1 MGQRRTASS
10 LFTARTFRNLE
21 ESAIATVTG
30 NTNGLKPK
38 QVRALERLAQK
49 KVAPEEIVG
58 RETARALAAI
68 STELNRQVGVLI
80 HRSGWIEAVIVGD
93 YDRITLPA
101 LANVRT
107 SGGRLRGLRC
117 VHTVLGGTATVNE
130 EDLMDLACLRLDL
143 MAVLTLR
150 DGLPDLLH
158 AAHLIPRQVD
168 GRDWA
173 MLAPVHPA
181 NQQQSCIELI
191 EALEE
196 EFVRERPVR
205 EVDQGKDRAILVAV
219 TTGGRGEAEDSMAEL
234 AELARSAGVE
244 VMAQVI
250 QRRKHIHPRFILG
263 RGKLVEIVLMSL
275 RLGANLLLFDQELS
289 PSQIRSVTD
298 HTDLRVIDRTQLILD
313 IFASRARSREG
324 KLQIEMAQLKY
335 LLPKLTTRDDALSRL
350 TGGIGAR
357 GPGETRLE
365 IDKRRINDRIARLGK
380 ELKTV
385 GEQRYHRRRR
395 RRKRDVPVISLV
407 GYTNAGKS
415 TLLNT
420 LTKSD
425 ILAEDLLFATLDPT
439 SRRLRFPEDMEVIVT
454 DTVGFIR
461 NLPADLLKAFES
473 TLEELFEA
481 DLLLHV
487 IDVSN
492 SAWRQQVEVVEGLL
506 AELELDGLP
515 CLKVFNKIDRL
526 SPEEQMQLAL
536 SGEGVGISALDAGT
550 LAPLLA
556 RAQEMLRGALVGRG
570 YAAPSGFG
578 AQGEEGETNA

>member
-1 MGQRRTASS
+1 M
-10 LFTARTFRNLE
+10 
-21 ESAIATVTG
+21 
-30 NTNGLKPK
+30 
-38 QVRALERLAQK
+38 
-49 KVAPEEIVG
+49 
-58 RETARALAAI
+58 AAI
-68 STELNRQVGVLI
+68 STELNRRIGLLI
-80 HRSGWIEAVIVGD
+80 HRSGQIETVIVGD
-93 YDRITLPA
+93 YDRITIPA
-101 LANVRT
+101 LANVGA

-117 VHTVLGGTATVNE
+117 VHTLLGGGATAISE
-130 EDLMDLACLRLDL
+130 EDVMDLACLRLDL
-143 MAVLTLR
+143 MAVLTIR
-150 DGLPDLLH
+150 EGLPDLLH
-158 AAHLIPRQVD
+158 AAHLIPLQID

-173 MLAPVHPA
+173 ALAPVHPA
-181 NQQQSCIELI
+181 NQQHSCIELI

-205 EVDQGKDRAILVAV
+205 EVDRGKDRAILVSV

-234 AELARSAGVE
+234 VELARSAGVE
-244 VMAQVI
+244 VLAQVI

-365 IDKRRINDRIARLGK
+365 IDKRRINDRITRLGK
-380 ELKTV
+380 ELKNV
-385 GEQRYHRRRR
+385 GAQRYHRRSR

-420 LTKSD
+420 LTKSE
-425 ILAEDLLFATLDPT
+425 IQAEDLLFATLDPT
-439 SRRLRFPEDMEVIVT
+439 SRRLRFPEDMEVIIT

-461 NLPADLLKAFES
+461 NLPAELLKAFES

-492 SAWRQQVEVVEGLL
+492 PAWRQQVEVVEQLL
-506 AELELDGLP
+506 AELELDAIP
-515 CLKVFNKIDRL
+515 CLQVFNKVDRL
-526 SPEEQMQLAL
+526 PPEEQLQLAL
-536 SGEGVGISALDAGT
+536 IGEGVGISALDAGT
-550 LAPLLA
+550 LEPLLA
-556 RAQEMLRGALVGRG
+556 RAQDMLRSDALAGDERR
-570 YAAPSGFG
+570 S
-578 AQGEEGETNA
+578 AQDGDEEGEGVGEDEID

>member
-1 MGQRRTASS
+1 M
-10 LFTARTFRNLE
+10 
-21 ESAIATVTG
+21 
-30 NTNGLKPK
+30 KPK
-38 QVRALERLAQK
+38 QLRDLERLAQK
-49 KVAPEEIVG
+49 KGVPEEIIG
-58 RETARALAAI
+58 RETARSLAAL
-68 STELNRQVGVLI
+68 STELNRRIGLLI
-80 HRSGWIEAVIVGD
+80 HRSGQIETVIVGD
-93 YDRITLPA
+93 YDHIVIPA
-101 LANVRT
+101 LALIGT

-117 VHTVLGGTATVNE
+117 VHTVLGSAAPINE
-130 EDLMDLACLRLDL
+130 EDIMDLACLRLDL
-143 MAVLTLR
+143 MTGLTIR

-158 AAHLIPRQVD
+158 SAHLIPQQVD

-173 MLAPVHPA
+173 TLAPVHPA
-181 NQQQSCIELI
+181 HQDQSCIGLI

-196 EFVRERPVR
+196 EFVRARPTR
-205 EVDQGKDRAILVAV
+205 AVDQGKDRAILVSV
-219 TTGGRGEAEDSMAEL
+219 TTGNRGEAEDSMAEL
-234 AELARSAGVE
+234 TELAHSAGVE
-244 VMAQVI
+244 VLAQVI

-313 IFASRARSREG
+313 IFARRARSREG

-335 LLPKLTTRDDALSRL
+335 MLPKLTARDDALSRL

-380 ELKTV
+380 ELKAV
-385 GEQRYHRRRR
+385 GAQRYHRRSR

-425 ILAEDLLFATLDPT
+425 IQAEDLLFATLDPT

-461 NLPADLLKAFES
+461 NLPDELLKAFES

-487 IDVSN
+487 IDAAN
-492 SAWRQQVEVVEGLL
+492 PAWRTQVEVVEKLL
-506 AELELDGLP
+506 SQLELDTIP
-515 CLKVFNKIDRL
+515 CLKVFNKIDQL
-526 SPEEQMQLAL
+526 SPEERQHFLGIA
-536 SGEGVGISALDAGT
+536 EGVGISAFDAST
-550 LAPLLA
+550 LPVLLE
-556 RAQEMLRGALVGRG
+556 RAQQLLRAVVGKDMTGGR
-570 YAAPSGFG
+570 PFG
-578 AQGEEGETNA
+578 QGETSAEE